1 MKGILFS
8 IMSLLIIT
16 GCSSETIL
24 KTGEQIDESTVKFN
38 NEITNKEEIEKVKK
52 ILDQMEKTNIKDI
65 PEDYPDTVLLIQ
77 NSDENYNELNISI
90 WYNDNNTLIH
100 TGMVDYKEGNFY
112 KLENNQSDKLKEILK
127 NN

>member
-100 TGMVDYKEGNFY
+100 TGMVDYKEENFY